1 MKKRTLVAGLT
12 TVAATVALL
21 TGCAPAASTTTE
33 DGLTK
38 VVFALA
44 GSSGG
49 LNDVGVFIAKADGIF
64 AKHGLDVDIKGLPD
78 SLGKEAI
85 VTQGQAQFGVSWQ
98 EDVSQAREQG
108 IPIVSIAATIAHN
121 TSAFVSLAS
130 EGITTPKD
138 YTGKVYGGWGS
149 PIEDAI
155 LRSLVEQSGGDPA
168 AVDNINIGSTTVLS
182 ALRQKQTD
190 LGWIFYASD
199 GIAAE
204 QQGVDLN
211 YQYLAD
217 VDPVLD
223 WYTPVITTSEE
234 LIASNP
240 ELVQA
245 FVDSIAEGYA
255 SAIAD
260 PEHAADVLLAAVPDR
275 DEATTRAGLDWLA
288 GEFQSDAPSWG
299 WQDES
304 VWSNFSGWLEKAG
317 ILKPGFDY
325 AKAFD
330 NDFIANTR

>member
-1 MKKRTLVAGLT
+1 MKKRTIAAGLA
-12 TVAATVALL
+12 VAATTAALL
-21 TGCAPAASTTTE
+21 GGCSATASD

-49 LNDVGVFIAKADGIF
+49 LNDVGVYIAKADGFF
-64 AKHGLDVDIKGLPD
+64 AEHGLDVEIKGLPD

-130 EGITTPKD
+130 EGITSPKD
-138 YTGKVYGGWGS
+138 YAGKVYGGWGS

-168 AVDNINIGSTTVLS
+168 AVDNINIGTTTVLN
-182 ALRQKQTD
+182 ALRQQQTD

-211 YQYLAD
+211 YQYLSD

-223 WYTPVITTSEE
+223 WYTPVITTSED
-234 LIASNP
+234 LIASDP

-245 FVDSIAEGYA
+245 FVDAVSQGYA

-260 PEHAADVLLAAVPDR
+260 PDHAADVLLAAVPDR
-275 DEATTRAGLDWLA
+275 DEATTRAGLTWLA
-288 GEFQSDAPSWG
+288 GEFQSDAPRWG
-299 WQDES
+299 WQEAS
-304 VWSNFSGWLEKAG
+304 VWTNFSDWLEKAG
-317 ILKPGFDY
+317 ILEPGFDSSR
-325 AKAFD
+325 AFT
-330 NDFIANTR
+330 NDFIANAG